1 MPTRYNVYSGYI
13 HGGRKNNLIHA
24 LRGNLRVTDEFLKQF
39 KNALNHGHRYHRV
52 TQSPQI
58 KQVLNNYART
68 LHRYNIYHQTKKNIL
83 NNISRAN
90 INTNSILNQLRHYH
104 SRNEMS
110 KYLFKRLVD
119 YRRHFEQLQ
128 IPYIVY
134 HTNIKPNNRPTSI
147 VFKKGSP
154 IVVLGP

>member
-68 LHRYNIYHQTKKNIL
+68 LHRYKIHHQAKK
-83 NNISRAN
+83 
-90 INTNSILNQLRHYH
+90 
-104 SRNEMS
+104 
-110 KYLFKRLVD
+110 KYFK
-119 YRRHFEQLQ
+119 
-128 IPYIVY
+128 
-134 HTNIKPNNRPTSI
+134 
-147 VFKKGSP
+147 
-154 IVVLGP
+154 